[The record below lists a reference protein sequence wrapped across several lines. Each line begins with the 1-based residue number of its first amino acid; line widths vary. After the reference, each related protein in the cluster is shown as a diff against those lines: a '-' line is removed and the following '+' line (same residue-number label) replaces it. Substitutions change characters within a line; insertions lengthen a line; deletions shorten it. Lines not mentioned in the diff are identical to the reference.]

1 MSIPDSSTRQ
11 RKSYVRWAV
20 PAVALLIGIAYLIAG
35 LLGDDIAFGAFGLL
49 LLVAVGAGFMLVGR
63 QSEIVA
69 GLIDRRDERINK
81 IDTDASLFA
90 GMVVLLAVLVLF
102 IVEIARGQD
111 GSPYYQL
118 GALGG
123 VSYVAALLWLR
134 LRR

>member
-1 MSIPDSSTRQ
+1 MS
-11 RKSYVRWAV
+11 
-20 PAVALLIGIAYLIAG
+20 GIAYLIAG
-35 LLGDDIAFGAFGLL
+35 LSGDDIAFGVFGLL
-49 LLVAVGAGFMLVGR
+49 LMVAVGAGFMLVGR
-63 QSEIVA
+63 HSETVA

-123 VSYVAALLWLR
+123 VSYVAALL
-134 LRR
+134 